1 MRHLF
6 ILALFISSCQ
16 NKPQPT
22 PPLTQGVGTTYYQWV
37 DTSRA
42 DDYYGGQRMVNVQV
56 WYPADLSDT
65 TKKYSIAPYYYGLD
79 KAYDAIGWSRS
90 DLEESEQI
98 ITNARLDAPIT
109 NRPEGYPLL
118 LLSPSLGGN
127 TSHYTYY
134 AERLAAASFI
144 VAGVNHLYESLYVVG
159 PDDHVFPVNL
169 TFHDSLKTLDIPSE
183 ITADEYRAVKGIR
196 QKVLGEDLLFALD
209 ELTRVNESDFGGL
222 IDTTQVGSW
231 GHSMGGAA
239 SVYAAYLD
247 SRIKAVANLDGT
259 PPSVALEQGI
269 DQAFLFVEDLKDY
282 KNHQGYGKVHERRT
296 SFCER
301 IEATSY
307 RILIAD
313 TQHNSFMDFNYRF
326 AADEEERREEL
337 RIIEQTCNY
346 LETFFTHHLS
356 GVNTPIFT
364 ESTTDSLEV
373 FVFP

>member
-6 ILALFISSCQ
+6 ILALFISSCHSE
-16 NKPQPT
+16 PQPT
-22 PPLTQGVGTTYYQWV
+22 PEPTQNVGTTYYQWV
-37 DTSRA
+37 DSSRV
-42 DDYYGGQRMVNVQV
+42 DDYYGGQRIVNVQV

-65 TKKYSIAPYYYGLD
+65 IKEYPIAPYYYKLD
-79 KAYDAIGWSRS
+79 QAYDAISWSRS
-90 DLEESEQI
+90 DLEESKQI
-98 ITNARLDAPIT
+98 ITSARLGAPIA
-109 NRPEGYPLL
+109 NQSEGYPLL

-134 AERLAAASFI
+134 AERLAAAGFI
-144 VAGVNHLYESLYVVG
+144 VAGVNHLYESLYVIG
-159 PDDHVFPVNL
+159 PEEYVFSVNL
-169 TFHDSLKTLDIPSE
+169 TFHDSLKTLDIPKE
-183 ITADEYRAVKGIR
+183 ITADEYRSVKGIR

-209 ELTRVNESDFGGL
+209 QLTRINESDFADL
-222 IDTTQVGSW
+222 IDTIQVGSW

-247 SRIKAVANLDGT
+247 PRIKAVANLDGT
-259 PPSVALEQGI
+259 PPSVALAQGI

-282 KNHQGYGKVHERRT
+282 KNHQGYSKVHERRT
-296 SFCER
+296 NFCER
-301 IEATSY
+301 IKATSY

-326 AADEEERREEL
+326 AASEEERGEEL
-337 RIIEQTCNY
+337 RVIEQTYSY
-346 LETFFTHHLS
+346 LATFFTHHLS